1 MNYLIEIKCA
11 RSALQ
16 LFIKMSAIC
25 FSFSYAILRKKCNFN
40 KHLFNFDCTIRCCSP
55 CFLLGVLLRIIAECN
70 KPKIEILFD
79 FIIERSFDETNC
91 RWMWIKSSIKFD
103 NYCFV
108 LRIRQGCCQQ
118 LLLFNLLPFTANTTD
133 IVVCSGSQLQSL
145 GITTNLNEAKDLK
158 AVVDNSIIRLMLNE
172 YW

>member
-40 KHLFNFDCTIRCCSP
+40 KHLFNFDCTIRWCSP

-70 KPKIEILFD
+70 KTKIEILFD

-91 RWMWIKSSIKFD
+91 R
-103 NYCFV
+103 
-108 LRIRQGCCQQ
+108 
-118 LLLFNLLPFTANTTD
+118 
-133 IVVCSGSQLQSL
+133 
-145 GITTNLNEAKDLK
+145 
-158 AVVDNSIIRLMLNE
+158 
-172 YW
+172 